1 MNAVL
6 LVLALNLHPGNA
18 SVSQRVDRSVNQEQR
33 YPDEW
38 FAQDKLQHAF
48 MSMAVVGFAH
58 AGARL
63 VGIEKTGAVVV
74 GVSSSAISGLWKEWH
89 DRRIGRPFSYR
100 DLVWDALG
108 IAAGALVMDNVRE

>member
-6 LVLALNLHPGNA
+6 LVLALNLHPGIAAVN
-18 SVSQRVDRSVNQEQR
+18 QRVDVPPQLEQR
-33 YPDEW
+33 YPDAW
-38 FAQDKLQHAF
+38 FGQDKLQHAF

-63 VGIEKTGAVVV
+63 VGIEKNGAVVV
-74 GVSSSAISGLWKEWH
+74 GVSSSAASGIWKEWH

-100 DLVWDALG
+100 DLLWDVIG
-108 IAAGALVMDNVRE
+108 IAAGALVVNNVRE

>member
-6 LVLALNLHPGNA
+6 LVLALNLQPPGIA
-18 SVSQRVDRSVNQEQR
+18 VVNHSMTLRPGQEQP
-33 YPDEW
+33 YPDAW

-58 AGARL
+58 ATARV
-63 VGIEKTGAVVV
+63 VGIENSGAVVI
-74 GVSSSAISGLWKEWH
+74 GVSSSAAAGLWKEWH

-100 DLVWDALG
+100 DLLWDALG
-108 IAAGALVMDNVRE
+108 ITAGAFIVNN